1 MIHVTI
7 LVSFRW
13 LGFHFGGHGFSSY
26 FFCQHIKKQRHHFA
40 DKGLSSQGYG
50 FFCSHVWMWE
60 LDHQEVW
67 APKNRCFPTVVLE
80 KTLESPLDRRSNQTI
95 LKEIKPEYSLDRL
108 MLRLKLQHFGHQMRR
123 ATSMEKTMM
132 LGKIESRRRRGQ
144 QIKRWLNG
152 ITNAMDMNLRKLWE
166 IVKDREVWHAEVH
179 GVANS
184 GTQIEQQ
191 VFT

>member
-1 MIHVTI
+1 M
-7 LVSFRW
+7 
-13 LGFHFGGHGFSSY
+13 
-26 FFCQHIKKQRHHFA
+26 
-40 DKGLSSQGYG
+40 
-50 FFCSHVWMWE
+50 
-60 LDHQEVW
+60 
-67 APKNRCFPTVVLE
+67 LE
-80 KTLESPLDRRSNQTI
+80 KTLDSPLDRRSNQTI
-95 LKEIKPEYSLDRL
+95 LKEINPEYSLEGL
-108 MLRLKLQHFGHQMRR
+108 MLMLKLQHFGHQMRR

-132 LGKIESRRRRGQ
+132 LGKIESKRRRGQ